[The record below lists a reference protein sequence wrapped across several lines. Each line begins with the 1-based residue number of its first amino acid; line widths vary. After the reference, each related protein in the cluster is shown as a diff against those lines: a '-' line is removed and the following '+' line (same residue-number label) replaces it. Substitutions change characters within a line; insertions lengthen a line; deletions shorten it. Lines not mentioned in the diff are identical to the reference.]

1 MNGKYIL
8 YDCRVFSC
16 RETEAG
22 YDLEQISGNLTVNS
36 LYIASDGNGVYSM
49 NLISGGTG
57 QIQVNRLTIQ
67 NGTFK
72 EEDEPAYEF
81 TMGDDA
87 MQQFTD
93 TNPVAEWTDVSDLSG
108 LSGLS

>member
-1 MNGKYIL
+1 
-8 YDCRVFSC
+8 
-16 RETEAG
+16 
-22 YDLEQISGNLTVNS
+22 
-36 LYIASDGNGVYSM
+36 M

-81 TMGDDA
+81 TLGDDA

-93 TNPVAEWTDVSDLSG
+93 TNPAAEWTDVSDLSG

>member
-1 MNGKYIL
+1 M
-8 YDCRVFSC
+8 
-16 RETEAG
+16 
-22 YDLEQISGNLTVNS
+22 
-36 LYIASDGNGVYSM
+36 
-49 NLISGGTG
+49 
-57 QIQVNRLTIQ
+57 NRLTIQ